1 MLLPESMS
9 RVVIA
14 GTKTNIDRAT
24 EVLYDVEAIH
34 LIDHTVEADEGYSIG
49 SPREYSSK
57 ASERL
62 LKVRSLIK
70 ELGITK
76 KTPHSVIS
84 EEETKSLL
92 DSGEVESV
100 EKTVVTAIDKRND
113 LKQKIDETNSL
124 KNELELLQLL
134 PIDLELYNNYQT
146 ITSFVGTVKTNPA
159 EALKDLETEIF
170 FAEIKK
176 SDPLVAVFVRNE
188 DRDAASLVLSEL
200 NFKEIVVDSNAAGK
214 PGDVFAETEAELLKL
229 QSELEAAEEE
239 IGELREKFVSFLYA
253 AEEDLSITVEK
264 GEIPLR
270 IANSEYSFIVDAWIP
285 TRNVDTVSERLQQ
298 ETDGKLH
305 VEFLETRGR
314 TQAESDAVEERFREP
329 PSKLD
334 NGPYTAEFEY
344 ALKLVNVPKY
354 REVDPSLLIGI
365 FLPMFFGF
373 MVGDVG
379 YAIPFI
385 ILGGYGLNAKSKE
398 WRAIGRVLFFGGIWA
413 FLFGLLFYGE
423 CLGMHFAGHHSD
435 TSITW
440 EHLLG
445 FEAGALDVFKSVMY
459 NAVHDGVEHVGVGKL
474 VEIPML
480 LKLSVYIGVVHLFIG
495 YCCKFY
501 NLYVAH
507 GFKKAFLDQGGW
519 LFAFVGMVM
528 LCYALAFSLFS
539 DDLGTTL
546 MEEYKIPLMVG
557 VALLVFGLIFT
568 VRKEGVMSI
577 MELPG
582 IVGNILSYTRLAAI
596 GMSKAGMAMAFN
608 YISFTMIFMG
618 LGGGILGGIVGFL
631 VFLVFHLLI
640 FFLAILSAGL
650 HSLRLQ
656 FVELMSKFF
665 VGGGEEFAPLKVVR
679 EKTFYSNAVNNQPET
694 EV

>member
-1 MLLPESMS
+1 MFLPESMS

-14 GTKTNIDRAT
+14 GTKKNIDRAT
-24 EVLYDVEAIH
+24 EVLFDVEAIH

-76 KTPHSVIS
+76 KTPHSAVS
-84 EEETKSLL
+84 EEEIKSLL

-100 EKTVVTAIDKRND
+100 EKTVLVAIDKRND
-113 LKQKIDETNSL
+113 LKQKIDEINSL

-134 PIDLELYNNYQT
+134 PIDLELYGNYQT
-146 ITSFVGTVKTNPA
+146 ITSFVGTVRTDPT

-170 FAEIKK
+170 ISQVKK
-176 SDPLVAVFVRNE
+176 SDPVVAVFVRKE

-200 NFKEIVVDSNAAGK
+200 NFKEIQVNPEAKGK
-214 PGDVFAETEAELLKL
+214 PGEVFAESEAKLSKTE
-229 QSELEAAEEE
+229 SELEVAEEEIEKLKEEFASFLFAAEEE
-239 IGELREKFVSFLYA
+239 
-253 AEEDLSITVEK
+253 LSITVEK

-285 TRNVDTVSERLQQ
+285 TKNVDAVSERLQQ
-298 ETDGKLH
+298 ETDGKLY

-344 ALKLVNVPKY
+344 ALKLVNVPTY

-413 FLFGLLFYGE
+413 FMFGLLFYGE
-423 CLGMHFAGHHSD
+423 CLGMHFTGHHSD
-435 TSITW
+435 TSVTW

-445 FEAGALDVFKSVMY
+445 FQEGALGAFESILY
-459 NAVHDGVEHVGVGKL
+459 TAVHNGELHVGIGKL
-474 VEIPML
+474 VEIPLL

-501 NLYVAH
+501 NLFVAH

-519 LFAFVGMVM
+519 LFAFVGMILVC
-528 LCYALAFSLFS
+528 LALASSLFS

-546 MEEYKIPLMVG
+546 MEVYKTPLIVG

-608 YISFTMIFMG
+608 YISFSMIFMG
-618 LGGGILGGIVGFL
+618 LGGGILGGIVGFV

-665 VGGGEEFAPLKVVR
+665 VGGGEEFEPLKVVR
-679 EKTFYSNAVNNQPET
+679 EKTTYSNAVKNQPET

>member
-14 GTKTNIDRAT
+14 GTKANIDRAT

-34 LIDHTVEADEGYSIG
+34 VIDHTVEADEGYSIG

-70 ELGITK
+70 ELGITN
-76 KTPHSVIS
+76 KTPHSAIS
-84 EEETKSLL
+84 EEEIKSLL
-92 DSGEVESV
+92 DSGKVESV
-100 EKTVVTAIDKRND
+100 EKTVMAAIDKRND
-113 LKQKIDETNSL
+113 LKHKIDEINSL

-134 PIDLELYNNYQT
+134 PIDLELYSNYQT
-146 ITSFVGTVKTNPA
+146 ITSMVGRVRSNPT

-170 FAEIKK
+170 FAEVKK
-176 SDPLVAVFVRNE
+176 SDPVVAVFVKNE
-188 DRDAASLVLSEL
+188 DRDATSYALSEL
-200 NFKEIVVDSNAAGK
+200 NFKEISVSPDAKGK
-214 PGDVFAETEAELLKL
+214 PQEVYAEAEAELSATE
-229 QSELEAAEEE
+229 SELEVSEAG
-239 IGELREKFVSFLYA
+239 ILELRDEFASFLFA

-270 IANSEYSFIVDAWIP
+270 IANSEYAFVVDAWIP
-285 TRNVDTVSERLQQ
+285 TKDVETVSEKIQQ

-314 TQAESDAVEERFREP
+314 TEAESEAAEERFREP
-329 PSKLD
+329 PSKLE
-334 NGPYTAEFEY
+334 NGPYTSEFEY
-344 ALKLVNVPKY
+344 ALKLVSVPKY

-365 FLPMFFGF
+365 FLPLFFGF

-385 ILGGYGLNAKSKE
+385 ILGFYGLNAKSKE

-413 FLFGLLFYGE
+413 FLFGLLFFGE
-423 CLGMHFAGHHSD
+423 CLGMHFTGYH
-435 TSITW
+435 TETGITW

-445 FEAGALDVFKSVMY
+445 FEQGGLGIFESVLY
-459 NAVHDGVEHVGVGKL
+459 TYHVDGHLHVGIGKL
-474 VEIPML
+474 SVIPLL
-480 LKLSVYIGVVHLFIG
+480 LKLSVYVGVVHLFIG

-519 LFAFVGMVM
+519 VFAFVGMVIVS
-528 LCYALAFSLFS
+528 YALANSLFS
-539 DDLGTTL
+539 GDIGTTL
-546 MEEYKIPLMVG
+546 TEQYMTPMIVG
-557 VALLVFGLIFT
+557 AVILVFGLIFT

-596 GMSKAGMAMAFN
+596 GMSKAGMGMAFN
-608 YISFTMIFMG
+608 YISFSMVFMG

-631 VFLVFHLLI
+631 IFLIFHLLV

-665 VGGGEEFAPLKVVR
+665 VGGGTDYTPLKIKR
-679 EKTFYSNAVNNQPET
+679 EKTLYKNAVKNQPET

>member
-1 MLLPESMS
+1 MFLPESMS

-14 GTKTNIDRAT
+14 GTKANIDKAT

-70 ELGITK
+70 ELGINN

-84 EEETKSLL
+84 EEEIKSLL
-92 DSGEVESV
+92 DSGKVETV
-100 EKTVVTAIDKRND
+100 EKTVVAAIDKRND
-113 LKQKIDETNSL
+113 LKQKIDEINNL
-124 KNELELLQLL
+124 KNELELLQSL
-134 PIDLELYNNYQT
+134 PVDLDLYSNYRT
-146 ITSFVGTVKTNPA
+146 ITSFVGTVRKNPE

-170 FAEIKK
+170 FSEVKK
-176 SDPLVAVFVRNE
+176 SDPVVAVFARKE
-188 DRDAASLVLSEL
+188 DRDAVSSVLSEL
-200 NFKEIVVDSNAAGK
+200 NFKEIPVDPDAEGK
-214 PGDVFAETEAELLKL
+214 PGEAYAQTMSELSETE
-229 QSELEAAEEE
+229 STLETAEEE
-239 IGELREKFVSFLYA
+239 LAELKEKFASFLFA

-270 IANSEYSFIVDAWIP
+270 IANSDYSFVIDAWVP
-285 TRNVDTVSERLQQ
+285 TRNVDAVSNKLQE
-298 ETDGKLH
+298 ETDGKLY

-314 TQAESDAVEERFREP
+314 KQEESDVVEERFREP

-334 NGPYTAEFEY
+334 NGPYTSEFEY

-365 FLPMFFGF
+365 FLPLFFGF

-385 ILGGYGLNAKSKE
+385 ILGLYGRTAKSKE

-423 CLGMHFAGHHSD
+423 CLGMHFTGYHSD
-435 TSITW
+435 TSVTW

-445 FEAGALDVFKSVMY
+445 FEDGALAAFTSVLY
-459 NAVHDGVEHVGVGKL
+459 EATHDGITHVGVGKL

-495 YCCKFY
+495 YCCKVY
-501 NLYVAH
+501 NLHGAH

-519 LFAFVGMVM
+519 LFAFVGMVIVS
-528 LCYALAFSLFS
+528 YALAFSLFS
-539 DDLGTTL
+539 DDFSTTL
-546 MEEYKIPLMVG
+546 TEQYMNPLMVG
-557 VALLVFGLIFT
+557 AVLLVFGMIFT
-568 VRKEGVMSI
+568 VRKEGVMSV

-618 LGGGILGGIVGFL
+618 LGGGILGGIVGFI

-665 VGGGEEFAPLKVVR
+665 VGGGEEFNPLKVVR
-679 EKTFYSNAVNNQPET
+679 EKTLYTNAVKNQSET